1 MSRSEHEPPSQ
12 PDADGPLALPSDL
25 RIFLRSHDYAC
36 LTQLSDQGTVYLCK
50 ARDPNLA
57 DLAGPLPIQFE
68 HELYRLPQAPVL
80 RTLLTVW
87 DRPDTPLRLECFANV
102 QDPAQ
107 HAELAALTQ
116 QERALLLFYG
126 DAARFRGAKQLALH
140 PDQRAVLARLLAA
153 ADRHAA
159 GIPPAR
165 FDFDAAKAAV
175 MDWTTL

>member
-1 MSRSEHEPPSQ
+1 MSRCEHEPPAQ
-12 PDADGPLALPSDL
+12 PDADGPLALPSEL
-25 RIFLRSHDYAC
+25 RTFLRRHDYVC
-36 LTQLSDQGTVYLCK
+36 LTQLTDRGTIFLCK
-50 ARDPNLA
+50 ARDP
-57 DLAGPLPIQFE
+57 DLRDLYGPLPIQLE

-116 QERALLLFYG
+116 QETTLLLFYG

-140 PDQRAVLARLLAA
+140 RDQQTQLARLLAA

-159 GIPPAR
+159 GISSTRYA
-165 FDFDAAKAAV
+165 FDAAKAAV